1 MPVLRPTA
9 VVRGANDVA
18 SAVALRLMEAGYAVL
33 LAEGPAPAVTRRG
46 QSFADAAFDGTAS
59 LEGARCRR
67 VEDAAGW
74 LRDGAHDLAYCS
86 QPLEMLLTTLWP
98 EVLVDA
104 RMRKRAV
111 PEDQRGLAPLVI
123 GLGPNFVAGGNC
135 DLAVET
141 SWGES
146 LGQVVERG
154 PTQAF
159 AGEPKPIGGWGR
171 ERYVYAPAAGVFHT
185 HLNIGDAVREGQ
197 TVARIGDTPIYA
209 PKTGRLRGLVRDGVV
224 VTVGTKC
231 VEVVPEGARY
241 TGLAERPARIAQG
254 VLTAIMQQ
262 GGLLPIARAAIAGVL
277 RNAQSGELPL
287 FAATLGLDRR
297 EFRALA
303 AACLPSLATDLHWQA
318 ESYALCASQKP
329 ALYEPLAQLLFAHRA
344 PVLAERPARWLAHAV
359 AAAGFGTRHLWQD
372 LGLAGRAE
380 VSRLLRLCFPEL
392 AAKNTQDLKWKRF
405 LFLALGERL
414 GLADLRPPG
423 CAVCDAH
430 EHCFDPKFP
439 LPDST
444 LRVGR
449 ISPQRSTQETDH
461 AQQRP

>member
-67 VEDAAGW
+67 VMDAAGW

-86 QPLEMLLTTLWP
+86 QPLEMLLATLEP

-111 PEDQRGLAPLVI
+111 PEDQRGLAPRVI
-123 GLGPNFVAGGNC
+123 GLGPGFVAGANC

-141 SWGES
+141 GWGET
-146 LGQVVERG
+146 LGQVVEHG

-171 ERYVYAPAAGVFHT
+171 ERYVYAPAAGVFRT

-197 TVARIGDTPIYA
+197 TVARIGDTPLYA
-209 PKTGRLRGLVRDGVV
+209 PKTGRLRGLVREGVV

-231 VEVVPEGARY
+231 VEVVPEGARC

-254 VLTAIMQQ
+254 VLTAIMLR
-262 GGLLPIARAAIAGVL
+262 GGLPPIAHAAVAGVL

-287 FAATLGLDRR
+287 FAATLDFDRR

-303 AACLPSLATDLHWQA
+303 AACLSGEASELAWDAAAH
-318 ESYALCASQKP
+318 ALCASQTP
-329 ALYEPLAQLLFAHRA
+329 PLFRPLADMLLAHRA
-344 PVLAERPARWLAHAV
+344 PGLAERPARWLAHAL
-359 AAAGFGTRHLWQD
+359 AAAGFGQRHLWQD
-372 LGLAGRAE
+372 LGLAGRPE
-380 VSRLLRLCFPEL
+380 VSRLLGLCFPEL

-405 LFLALGERL
+405 LFQALGERL
-414 GLADLRPPG
+414 GTPGLQPPG
-423 CAVCDAH
+423 CVDCDDRAN
-430 EHCFDPKFP
+430 CPGPSFSM
-439 LPDST
+439 PDVIS
-444 LRVGR
+444 RVGPV
-449 ISPQRSTQETDH
+449 SPRHATQVTHH
-461 AQQRP
+461 AHQRP